1 MSWKKPVFLSVVV
14 TLLTLS
20 LGFPGSALAG
30 GYGGC
35 GSSYVVQWGDTLGG
49 IAAQCGTTVDA
60 LQQAN
65 PNLGYWLYAGQTISM
80 PGGYQGDQYGGN
92 YYGGQY
98 GNNCYGNNCYGGQ
111 YGGNNYGGQYGNNCY
126 GNQYSN
132 NCYGNQYSN
141 NGYVPYG
148 ASSGGT
154 YVVQWGDTMRR
165 IADRMG
171 VNLNDLIA
179 ANPQLWNPSM
189 IYAGQVINMPGGS
202 GYMPQGQ
209 PYGGYNY
216 HPDGYSQGSS
226 TYTVCRGD
234 TLKIIAARFG
244 TTVDRL
250 LSLNPQIWNPNW
262 IFAGQVIRIW

>member
-20 LGFPGSALAG
+20 LGTPGSALAWS
-30 GYGGC
+30 GC

-49 IAAQCGTTVDA
+49 IASQCGTSVEA
-60 LQQAN
+60 LRQAN
-65 PNLGYWLYAGQTISM
+65 PNLGYWIYAGQTLSM

-92 YYGGQY
+92 YNGYQNGYQGGSNCYGNQY
-98 GNNCYGNNCYGGQ
+98 GNNYYGN
-111 YGGNNYGGQYGNNCY
+111 QYGNNCY
-126 GNQYSN
+126 GNQYGGN
-132 NCYGNQYSN
+132 YYGNQYGGN
-141 NGYVPYG
+141 PYASYG
-148 ASSGGT
+148 TSSGGT

-171 VNLNDLIA
+171 VSLNDLIA

-202 GYMPQGQ
+202 GYVPQGQ
-209 PYGGYNY
+209 MYGGYNY
-216 HPDGYSQGSS
+216 HPDGYSQGSSS

-244 TTVDRL
+244 TTVDHL
-250 LSLNPQIWNPNW
+250 LALNPQIWNPNW